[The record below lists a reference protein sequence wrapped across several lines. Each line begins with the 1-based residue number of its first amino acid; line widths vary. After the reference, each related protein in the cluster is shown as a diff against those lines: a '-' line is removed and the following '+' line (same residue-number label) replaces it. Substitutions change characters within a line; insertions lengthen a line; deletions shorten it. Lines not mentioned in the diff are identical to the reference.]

1 MTVSTGTVRTLI
13 PFTGGNWQPVVENE
27 VFAAIIKT
35 PPSFWGL
42 ENGRFTIFDMTQI
55 ELNEEDNDARAGG
68 TKLKNKDL
76 DKGWDVTQRPLI
88 VVFYKGDYYLWD
100 GFNRWIKLQE
110 MGEVTAPVWLYD
122 LKEGYDFQ
130 NVKDHVQ
137 LSANDH
143 PKSDEA
149 SRQDFITTGVKWT
162 QREASKGN
170 LIDTIEPIKDW
181 VNRSNHQ
188 FKVKDVDKIA
198 ASILVESEVTNVRH
212 ISTGSAAKKEAY
224 DFLDIDLEYGNDAIT
239 NPIVLCTKVDDYIK
253 DAFMQHMKKFVQ
265 DENNLETTQLIG
277 YTKGCETEEAV
288 IKQRQNAKNRFD
300 ELDKLVC
307 KYAYLKSQLNGKTPY
322 EWEGFLPQLFGKEV
336 GDGIPVPK
344 KEMGVDLP
352 Q

>member
-1 MTVSTGTVRTLI
+1 MTIATTKVRTLI
-13 PFTGGNWQPVVENE
+13 PFTGGDWQPVVDNE
-27 VFAAIIKT
+27 VFAAIIKN

-42 ENGRFTIFDMTQI
+42 ENGRFTIFDMTLI
-55 ELNEEDNDARAGG
+55 DVELEDNDARAGG
-68 TKLKNKDL
+68 TKLKKKDL
-76 DKGWDVTQRPLI
+76 EKGWDVTQRPLI
-88 VVFYKGDYYLWD
+88 VVFHKGEYYLWD

-143 PKSDEA
+143 PQSDEA
-149 SRQDFITTGVKWT
+149 SRRDFINTGLRWAKRNNIT
-162 QREASKGN
+162 DLD
-170 LIDTIEPIKDW
+170 LIIEW
-181 VNRSNHQ
+181 VNRSSHQ
-188 FKVKDVDKIA
+188 FKEKDVDKIA
-198 ASILVESEVTNVRH
+198 ATILVESETTNVRH

-224 DFLDIDLEYGNDAIT
+224 DFLDIDLEYGNDDIT
-239 NPIVLCTKVDDYIK
+239 NPIVLCTKEDDYIK
-253 DAFMQHMKKFVQ
+253 DAFMTHMKKFVQ

-288 IKQRQNAKNRFD
+288 IKQRQNAKERFD
-300 ELDKLVC
+300 ELDKLIC
-307 KYAYLKSQLNGKTPY
+307 KYASLKMQLNGKTPY

-336 GDGIPVPK
+336 GEGIPKPSKDDGIN
-344 KEMGVDLP
+344 LP